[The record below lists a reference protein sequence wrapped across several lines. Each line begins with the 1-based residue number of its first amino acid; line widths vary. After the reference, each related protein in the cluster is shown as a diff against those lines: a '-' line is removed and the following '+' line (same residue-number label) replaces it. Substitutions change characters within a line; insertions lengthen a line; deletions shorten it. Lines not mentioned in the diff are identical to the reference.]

1 MLLKLKTKTKK
12 TTTKPHKTKKTKKK
26 KKQTAEEINETR
38 SWFFKRINKTDKPL
52 ASLIKKKKE
61 TPQINKIINE
71 REEITTNTTE
81 MQTIII

>member
-1 MLLKLKTKTKK
+1 MLSKPKK
-12 TTTKPHKTKKTKKK
+12 TE
-26 KKQTAEEINETR
+26 QINETR
-38 SWFFKRINKTDKPL
+38 SWFFERINKTDKPL

-61 TPQINKIINE
+61 TPQINKIMNE